1 MSILAR
7 LVPSF
12 DGPRR
17 PSPYFYIPP
26 KQRWWPF
33 LTAFAAGG
41 ISVLVLFGPSTQSD
55 ADANRKT
62 IVSRVQ
68 KPRIEPAPNTSKPS
82 KAPAQLMT
90 AERSDAAKG
99 SSVAATTAD
108 ATRHHRPPRL

>member
-62 IVSRVQ
+62 IVSQVQ
-68 KPRIEPAPNTSKPS
+68 KPRIELAPNTSKPS
-82 KAPAQLMT
+82 KAPAQRMT
-90 AERSDAAKG
+90 AQPSDAEKAP
-99 SSVAATTAD
+99 SVSYATAD
-108 ATRHHRPPRL
+108 AT